1 MSAQSSRY
9 AEIRARVRKGRK
21 GQRRGVALIL
31 VLGSLVVLMV
41 FVTELQ
47 QTTSASVSAAVAERD
62 AMRAEYAARSAMNLS
77 RLLISTEP
85 MVRKAVDPL
94 YRMALKSPAPQVLDH
109 HGGESRTRQ
118 EPRCQRELFRP
129 RDRG

>member
-1 MSAQSSRY
+1 MSGQSSRY
-9 AEIRARVRKGRK
+9 AEIRARVRRGRK

-62 AMRAEYAARSAMNLS
+62 AMRRW
-77 RLLISTEP
+77 
-85 MVRKAVDPL
+85 PL
-94 YRMALKSPAPQVLDH
+94 RPL
-109 HGGESRTRQ
+109 RTRA
-118 EPRCQRELFRP
+118 RISA
-129 RDRG
+129 